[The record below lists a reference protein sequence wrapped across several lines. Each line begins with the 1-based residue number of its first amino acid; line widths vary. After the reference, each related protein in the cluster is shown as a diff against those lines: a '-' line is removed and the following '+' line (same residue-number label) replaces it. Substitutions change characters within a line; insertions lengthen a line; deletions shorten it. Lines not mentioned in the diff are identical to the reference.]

1 MTGKFNLSITNNS
14 NSAPTPPP
22 IVSGG
27 GIPIYVPII
36 IDQSASVL
44 NQFAGGML
52 LILNSCF
59 LDFTEVTDNTAV
71 FFIYAINTTSLP
83 EITITITD
91 NNRTIKGATKFE
103 IPQFNMIQNPI
114 LINNGTIYTLPIT

>member
-14 NSAPTPPP
+14 NSAATPPP

-91 NNRTIKGATKFE
+91 NNIIIKGDKTFQF
-103 IPQFNMIQNPI
+103 PQFNMTPNPI
-114 LINNGTIYTLPIT
+114 LINNGTIYTQPST